1 MSPAQ
6 APRLPRYLALA
17 CVVLIALVC
26 LNPLT
31 GWRDIG
37 VGPFSFLFAPPPRD
51 RSGLDLV
58 LNLLGFAPLGF
69 LLAVAQRGLH
79 SPARGVLWAVL
90 GCALLSLL
98 VEVLQNYLPTR
109 VASNVD
115 LLTNTLGGTVGALLA
130 LRWGRMFDEGGG
142 LSRWRRRRVLGGHI
156 GELGLVLVA
165 LWWLSLLQPSA
176 ILFAAGDLR
185 PLLDLPAPIAFSARR
200 YVMLETLV
208 VATQLAAVL
217 LVMRRVMA
225 RPSLPLALLAVGVG
239 VGLRALSCTVFVEPP
254 NPTLWMT
261 AGGLYGAVLGLALA
275 LLIWR
280 LPGWLQH
287 LGASLALLLTAA
299 LVNMTPENPYLE
311 LSLHLTRQ
319 SHAVNFSGL
328 TGLLAS
334 LWPMLALVYLAARQ
348 ALLRDADLR

>member
-1 MSPAQ
+1 MSLAQ

-17 CVVLIALVC
+17 CGVLIALVC

-37 VGPFSFLFAPPPRD
+37 VGPFSFLIAPPPRD
-51 RSGLDLV
+51 RSGLDLI
-58 LNLLGFAPLGF
+58 LNLLGFVPLGF
-69 LLAVAQRGLH
+69 LLAAAQRGYRSAL
-79 SPARGVLWAVL
+79 AGGVWAVL
-90 GCALLSLL
+90 GCALLSLF

-115 LLTNTLGGTVGALLA
+115 LLTNTLGGAAGVLLG
-130 LRWGRMFDEGGG
+130 LRWGGLFDEGGA
-142 LSRWRRRRVLGGHI
+142 LSRWRRRRVLSGHI

-200 YVMLETLV
+200 YIMLETLV
-208 VATQLAAVL
+208 VASQLAAVL
-217 LVMRRVMA
+217 LVMRRMMA
-225 RPSLPLALLAVGVG
+225 RPSLPLAILAVLVG
-239 VGLRALSCTVFVEPP
+239 VGLRALSCSVFVQPP
-254 NPTLWMT
+254 NPWLWMT
-261 AGGLYGAVLGLALA
+261 TGGLYGAVLGLALA
-275 LLIWR
+275 LMAWR

-287 LGASLALLLTAA
+287 LTASLALLLTAA

-311 LSLHLTRQ
+311 LSLHLTRE

-328 TGLLAS
+328 TTLLAS

-348 ALLRDADLR
+348 ALLRDADEA